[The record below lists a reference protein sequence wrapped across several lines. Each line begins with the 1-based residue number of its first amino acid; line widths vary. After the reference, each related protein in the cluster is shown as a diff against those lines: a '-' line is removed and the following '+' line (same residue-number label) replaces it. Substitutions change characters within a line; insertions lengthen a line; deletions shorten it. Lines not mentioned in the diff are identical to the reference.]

1 MKKYITTYI
10 LLLSTLVISCGE
22 KDEVY
27 PTGKDKNWYSVQDKP
42 GELNQLLYKIYQET
56 KCPIFY
62 NDTIGQENLGIDHEG
77 NPNIYYETLKID
89 YEITQYQHGCTYALP
104 VDTSAIIASVHIMQ
118 DEVIPLLKA
127 NNLFPI
133 GYLITDTVRTSRK
146 DYIPDIAYRSTRAT
160 VIGVNVTFDKK
171 VVNVKEMTAEQK
183 KEWGARI
190 TSLQIENFLTVN
202 YSKALDAYY
211 KITND
216 DGKNHYEETIVFFS
230 FLPKPHPIPESY
242 GFLSFAYY
250 EKTTSIGYNDQFPDQ
265 ATDIQDFIT
274 LILTKKE
281 ASIKASYEKDW
292 PKVWKKY
299 VYLKDLLKQASI
311 II

>member
-1 MKKYITTYI
+1 MKKYIAIYI

-27 PTGKDKNWYSVQDKP
+27 PSGKDKNWYSVQDKP

-56 KCPIFY
+56 GCPIFY
-62 NDTIGQENLGIDHEG
+62 NDTIGQEDLGLDYYG

-89 YEITQYQHGCTYALP
+89 YEITQYQHGCTYTLP
-104 VDTSAIIASVHIMQ
+104 VDTSAIITGVHILE

-127 NNLFPI
+127 NDLCPI
-133 GYLITDTVRTSRK
+133 GYLITDSVCPSERN
-146 DYIPDIAYRSTRAT
+146 YVPYAAYKSTRAT
-160 VIGVNVTFDKK
+160 VIGLNVMLDKK
-171 VVNVKEMTAEQK
+171 IVNVKGMTPKQK

-190 TSLQIENFLTVN
+190 TSLQIENYLTTRN
-202 YSKALDAYY
+202 SKELEVYY

-216 DGKNHYEETIVFFS
+216 DSKNHYDEVFAFIS

-250 EKTTSIGYNDQFPDQ
+250 EKPTSMGYNDKFPDH
-265 ATDIQDFIT
+265 ATDIQDFVT
-274 LILTKKE
+274 LILTTEE
-281 ASIKASYEKDW
+281 ATVKNLYEENW

-299 VYLKDLLKQASI
+299 VYIKDLLKQADI
-311 II
+311 IK